1 MSHITLTS
9 RGKVVVATMAAVAA
23 MGVTA
28 CQGSEPKPEGKAPV
42 SAASQA
48 EQDGQEGQDGQGTQ
62 DGQNSDATGWAGG
75 EDIGSKAGSADSARC
90 ESSSMGLRV
99 GRADIGAGNIR
110 YSLVFTN
117 KGRSACTLNGFPGA
131 SLLARDGQRI
141 GKPAEREGAK
151 GKPVTVPA
159 GGSAHAVLHTINDGL
174 SDKPCW
180 KSASLVQAYPPG
192 SKEAMTAR
200 VSSGLRVCG
209 DEFTVTA
216 VEPGAGA

>member
-1 MSHITLTS
+1 MSHITLTN

-28 CQGSEPKPEGKAPV
+28 CQGSEPEPEGKAPAA
-42 SAASQA
+42 AASQNGDA
-48 EQDGQEGQDGQGTQ
+48 
-62 DGQNSDATGWAGG
+62 ATGSATGSATGG
-75 EDIGSKAGSADSARC
+75 EEIGSKAGSAGGGRC
-90 ESSSMGLRV
+90 ESSSMSLRV
-99 GRADIGAGNIR
+99 GNADIGAGNIR
-110 YSLVFTN
+110 YALVFTN
-117 KGRSACTLNGFPGA
+117 KGKSACTLNGFPGV
-131 SLLARDGQRI
+131 SLLARDGQTI
-141 GKPAEREGAK
+141 GKAAEREGAM
-151 GKPVTVPA
+151 GKPVTVAA

-180 KSASLVQAYPPG
+180 KSASLVKAYPPG

-216 VEPGAGA
+216 VAAGAGA

>member
-42 SAASQA
+42 SAASQ
-48 EQDGQEGQDGQGTQ
+48 DGQGA
-62 DGQNSDATGWAGG
+62 GGATGSSVG
-75 EDIGSKAGSADSARC
+75 EEIGSKAGSAGSGRC

-117 KGRSACTLNGFPGA
+117 KGKSACTLNGFPGA
-131 SLLARDGQRI
+131 SLLARDGQTI

-192 SKEAMTAR
+192 SKDAMTAR

>member
-23 MGVTA
+23 MGITA
-28 CQGSEPKPEGKAPV
+28 CQGTEPKPAGKDAAASVSQEEGKEAKGGDAATGS
-42 SAASQA
+42 SAA
-48 EQDGQEGQDGQGTQ
+48 
-62 DGQNSDATGWAGG
+62 G
-75 EDIGSKAGSADSARC
+75 EEIGSKAGSAGDGRC

-99 GRADIGAGNIR
+99 GRADVGAGNIR

-117 KGRSACTLNGFPGA
+117 KGKSACTLNGFPGV
-131 SLLARDGQRI
+131 SLMARDGQTI
-141 GKPAEREGAK
+141 GKPAEREGAT
-151 GKPVTVPA
+151 GKPVTVAA

-216 VEPGAGA
+216 VTSGAGA

>member
-1 MSHITLTS
+1 MSHSTLTR

-23 MGVTA
+23 MGITA
-28 CQGSEPKPEGKAPV
+28 CQGSDPKPAGAA
-42 SAASQA
+42 SAASKDA
-48 EQDGQEGQDGQGTQ
+48 SVDGEG
-62 DGQNSDATGWAGG
+62 
-75 EDIGSKAGSADSARC
+75 IGAMAGSAGGGRC
-90 ESSSMGLRV
+90 ESSSMSLRV
-99 GRADIGAGNIR
+99 GNADVGAGNIR

-117 KGRSACTLNGFPGA
+117 KGKSACTLKGFPGV
-131 SLLARDGQRI
+131 SLLAKDGQRI
-141 GKPAEREGAK
+141 GKPAEREGAA
-151 GKPVTVPA
+151 GKPVTVAA

-200 VSSGLRVCG
+200 VASGLRVCG

-216 VEPGAGA
+216 VESGAGM

>member
-1 MSHITLTS
+1 MAHITLTN

-28 CQGSEPKPEGKAPV
+28 CQGSGPEPEGKAPA
-42 SAASQA
+42 SAASQ
-48 EQDGQEGQDGQGTQ
+48 DGAA
-62 DGQNSDATGWAGG
+62 ATGSATAG
-75 EDIGSKAGSADSARC
+75 EEIGSKAGSAGGGRC
-90 ESSSMGLRV
+90 ESSSMSLRV
-99 GRADIGAGNIR
+99 GNADIGAGNIR
-110 YSLVFTN
+110 YALVFTN
-117 KGRSACTLNGFPGA
+117 KGRSACTLNGFPGV
-131 SLLARDGQRI
+131 SLLAKDGQTI
-141 GKPAEREGAK
+141 GKAAEREGAK

-180 KSASLVQAYPPG
+180 KGASLVKAYPPG

-200 VSSGLRVCG
+200 VASGLRVCG

-216 VEPGAGA
+216 VAAGAGA

>member
-48 EQDGQEGQDGQGTQ
+48 EQAEQDGQGAQGQQ
-62 DGQNSDATGWAGG
+62 DGDATGSAGG
-75 EDIGSKAGSADSARC
+75 EEIGSKAGSAGSGRC

-117 KGRSACTLNGFPGA
+117 KGKGACTLNGFPGA
-131 SLLARDGQRI
+131 SLLARDGQTI

>member
-9 RGKVVVATMAAVAA
+9 RGKVVVTTMAAVAA

-28 CQGSEPKPEGKAPV
+28 CQGTEPKPEGKGPAPAA
-42 SAASQA
+42 AASQ
-48 EQDGQEGQDGQGTQ
+48 DGGAAKG
-62 DGQNSDATGWAGG
+62 SATGGSATGSATGSAGG
-75 EDIGSKAGSADSARC
+75 EEIGSKAGSAGGGRC
-90 ESSSMGLRV
+90 ESSAMGLRL
-99 GRADIGAGNIR
+99 GRADVGAGNIH

-117 KGRSACTLNGFPGA
+117 KGKSACTLNGFPGV
-131 SLLARDGQRI
+131 SLLAGDGQTI
-141 GKPAEREGAK
+141 GKPAEREGAT

-180 KSASLVQAYPPG
+180 KSASLVKAYPPG

-200 VSSGLRVCG
+200 VASGLRVCG

-216 VEPGAGA
+216 VTSGAGA

>member
-1 MSHITLTS
+1 MSHSTLTL
-9 RGKVVVATMAAVAA
+9 RGKAVVATVAAVAA

-28 CQGSEPKPEGKAPV
+28 CQGSESKPAGMAPV
-42 SAASQA
+42 ASADGSTGSAA
-48 EQDGQEGQDGQGTQ
+48 
-62 DGQNSDATGWAGG
+62 G
-75 EDIGSKAGSADSARC
+75 EELGSKAGSAGGGRC
-90 ESSSMGLRV
+90 ESSSMSLRV
-99 GRADIGAGNIR
+99 GDADMGAGNIR

-117 KGRSACTLNGFPGA
+117 KGKSACTLNGFPGV
-131 SLLARDGQRI
+131 SLLAKDGQTI
-141 GKPAEREGAK
+141 GKPAVREGAV
-151 GKPVTVPA
+151 GKPVTVAA

-180 KSASLVQAYPPG
+180 KSASLVQSYPPG

-216 VEPGAGA
+216 VSSGAGV